1 MAFIIAITP
10 SYKVKVIVEMP
21 NEAGRIEKSDFMA
34 QFKRVS
40 MDDLDELRKRPQKE
54 VLEEVL
60 IGWTGLLDENKE
72 SVPFNQATLASVLAI
87 PQAFSALADSFWGS
101 IFKAKE
107 KN

>member
-1 MAFIIAITP
+1 MAFIIAVTP
-10 SYKVKVIVEMP
+10 SYKVKVTVELP
-21 NEAGRIEKSDFMA
+21 NEAGKIEKSDFMA

-40 MDDLDELRKRPQKE
+40 MDDLDDLRKMPQKE
-54 VLEEVL
+54 VLETVL

-72 SVPFNQATLASVLAI
+72 SVPFNPANFAVVLAI
-87 PQAFSALADSFWGS
+87 PQAFSALADAFWSS